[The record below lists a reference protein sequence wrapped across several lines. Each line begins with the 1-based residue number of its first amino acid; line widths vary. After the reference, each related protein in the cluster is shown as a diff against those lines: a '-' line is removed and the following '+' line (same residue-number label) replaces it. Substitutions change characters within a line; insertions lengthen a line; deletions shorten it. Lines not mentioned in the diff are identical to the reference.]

1 MMVSTRISTL
11 AVAAA
16 LLAACGG
23 SQASSDPTSMPTD
36 GADLVTREMAPLT
49 ALESP
54 PPPGDPAADLAE
66 PLRRLMAG
74 FALQH
79 EIEWHAT

>member
-1 MMVSTRISTL
+1 MR
-11 AVAAA
+11 AEGEDR
-16 LLAACGG
+16 GG
-23 SQASSDPTSMPTD
+23 R
-36 GADLVTREMAPLT
+36 LVLRFV
-49 ALESP
+49 

>member
-1 MMVSTRISTL
+1 MRRPGAQPRHL
-11 AVAAA
+11 RGRLAAA
-16 LLAACGG
+16 GLAGRVRAEGEDRGG
-23 SQASSDPTSMPTD
+23 R
-36 GADLVTREMAPLT
+36 LVLRFV
-49 ALESP
+49 